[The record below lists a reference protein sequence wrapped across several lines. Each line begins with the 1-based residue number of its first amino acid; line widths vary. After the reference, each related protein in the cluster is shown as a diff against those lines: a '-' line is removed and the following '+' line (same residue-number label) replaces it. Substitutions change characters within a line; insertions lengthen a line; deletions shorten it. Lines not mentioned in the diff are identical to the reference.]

1 VIVLL
6 GSFIPL
12 MATDLG
18 NTWGLSMYI
27 SEAIIID
34 VFTSLTL
41 LPLMIFWFKPKYIF
55 GEQK

>member
-1 VIVLL
+1 VLL
-6 GSFIPL
+6 GAFIPL
-12 MATDLG
+12 IATDLG

-41 LPLMIFWFKPKYIF
+41 LPLMIWWLKPKYIF
-55 GEQK
+55 GDKK